1 MKIIYDAGNIIKVAV
16 DLGVDRCKKFAAFPF
31 AISVLAWNGLQTVW
45 LHSGATSAGKP
56 EKTESVKKFQ
66 IFSSMFEDMNSYI
79 QVINTENITIK
90 SRIIK
95 TI

>member
-1 MKIIYDAGNIIKVAV
+1 MKII
-16 DLGVDRCKKFAAFPF
+16 GVDRSGYRCKKFAAFPF